1 MTLKDCVQEII
12 TANFVSGNYFD
23 SHTVINM
30 LLQKP
35 EYHLCYLKE
44 FHENY
49 ANCNIS
55 QFHGHIATD
64 MIKTIPNVNKYCVI
78 TINGKNNKY
87 FENPIPL
94 AIKNMAIIIQEIR

>member
-64 MIKTIPNVNKYCVI
+64 MIKTIPNVESAEVSVYTLNIYG
-78 TINGKNNKY
+78 GKPTKNELWK
-87 FENPIPL
+87 
-94 AIKNMAIIIQEIR
+94 IK